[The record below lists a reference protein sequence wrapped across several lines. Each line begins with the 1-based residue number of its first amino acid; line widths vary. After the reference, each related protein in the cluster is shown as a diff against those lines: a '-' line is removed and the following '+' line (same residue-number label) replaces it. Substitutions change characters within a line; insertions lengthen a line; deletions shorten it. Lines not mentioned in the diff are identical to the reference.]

1 MLRSRTAAMSKS
13 VYYIAL
19 WAEVNP
25 RRLVCAV
32 SRRGVAV
39 FKKIL
44 IYFVV
49 VFIEFQARNIRPTLA
64 PLLSVHD
71 SERLKPYRSTVP

>member
-44 IYFVV
+44 IYFVAV
-49 VFIEFQARNIRPTLA
+49 VFIEFQARNIRPTYL
-64 PLLSVHD
+64 PWHLCFQ
-71 SERLKPYRSTVP
+71 RG